1 MSFQGP
7 RGPNGLTAGF
17 RLFIIQRHRRKND
30 PSARR
35 GETAEAERGQ
45 KGMDNRTS
53 KQNYYLDIA
62 DSVLE
67 RSTCLRRKY
76 GAIIVRND
84 EIISTGYNGAPRG
97 RRNCSDLGV
106 CTRETLHIP
115 SGERYELCR
124 SVHAEANA
132 IISASRRD
140 MIGATIYLVGRDA
153 RTNELLSDA
162 MSCSMCKRQIINAG
176 IEKIVIRTSKTE
188 YRTIPVSDWIE
199 NDDSI
204 FML

>member
-1 MSFQGP
+1 
-7 RGPNGLTAGF
+7 
-17 RLFIIQRHRRKND
+17 
-30 PSARR
+30 
-35 GETAEAERGQ
+35 
-45 KGMDNRTS
+45 MDNRTS
-53 KQNYYLDIA
+53 KENYYLDIA
-62 DSVLE
+62 DAVLE

-97 RRNCSDLGV
+97 RRNCSDIGE
-106 CTRETLHIP
+106 CTREKLHIP

-153 RTNELLSDA
+153 KTNELLKEA
-162 MSCSMCKRQIINAG
+162 MSCTMCKRQIINAG
-176 IEKIVIRTSKTE
+176 IEKIVIRTSPTE
-188 YRTIPVSDWIE
+188 YRTIPVSEWIE